1 MSHRF
6 TRCQL
11 CKLRKAWARN
21 RVNLSCDSQL
31 CRLCRFHCRPRFR
44 YSKAPTTWPRR
55 RRNPQKKGRERGLA
69 LVRTGT
75 PGLCLRRCLS
85 IPGAQHRAWRP
96 QVAVPLTVSARAL
109 YTAASH
115 VLQIG
120 YFTLPP
126 PCHCQP
132 LRGRSANPNRGVPDT
147 AILEAY
153 RSIHSLPFPLNSLS
167 RSEFYRCARLPHQ
180 ALPHQFPCLL
190 SFFSH

>member
-11 CKLRKAWARN
+11 CKLWKSMGAQSGK
-21 RVNLSCDSQL
+21 LEL
-31 CRLCRFHCRPRFR
+31 RLTALP
-44 YSKAPTTWPRR
+44 SLLLPLPASIPLLQRR
-55 RRNPQKKGRERGLA
+55 RQRGRAADGTRKRKGERGLA